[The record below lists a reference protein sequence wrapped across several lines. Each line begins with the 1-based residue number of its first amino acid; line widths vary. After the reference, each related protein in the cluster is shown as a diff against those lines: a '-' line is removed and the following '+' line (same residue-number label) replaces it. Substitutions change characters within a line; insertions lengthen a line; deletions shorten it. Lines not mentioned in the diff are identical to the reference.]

1 MMIYLTPKVSR
12 AKSKWYRPKKVE
24 KWALNS
30 QLLTVQILK
39 TIFKCLSYFVTT
51 VHTSEQHLIVSIEI
65 NYFFSKSSLSQIIL
79 KKEMI
84 QLTQGFHFFC

>member
-65 NYFFSKSSLSQIIL
+65 NDFFLRVL
-79 KKEMI
+79 
-84 QLTQGFHFFC
+84 LVRLF